1 VSARF
6 EPGRARTGIKRGG
19 VTTSAE
25 LKRELDQTVIVQT
38 NAYGEMMRLKEGATG
53 LHAELSERVARL
65 RWQLETAE
73 KREEQERK
81 AKAAEEAEKRRK
93 LDLETDGATARRQQ
107 KRWEENQAFLTPRE
121 AMRLKDEFLEAP
133 KAALAAALSA
143 KRKKLRKLL
152 TVSS

>member
-1 VSARF
+1 MAASLSVKSRVLRVPVSARF

-38 NAYGEMMRLKEGATG
+38 NAYGELMRLKEGTAG

-107 KRWEENQAFLTPRE
+107 KRLAREPIPRKQRVE
-121 AMRLKDEFLEAP
+121 PASSLVSSSPEQT
-133 KAALAAALSA
+133 AAA
-143 KRKKLRKLL
+143 
-152 TVSS
+152 